1 MSIAYI
7 ILGKIYCFSIVRP
20 SIVIKK
26 TKTISAGDTNLL
38 TNLLVLCVS
47 GVIEYLSS
55 GKVAGNHCD
64 FKELGYEVCLQT
76 FNCNKDGTQLT
87 HNFKLSRAYENED
100 MTHTNY
106 T

>member
-1 MSIAYI
+1 M
-7 ILGKIYCFSIVRP
+7 
-20 SIVIKK
+20 
-26 TKTISAGDTNLL
+26 L

>member
-1 MSIAYI
+1 MDYCVLIHGFITLSDVMSYDKLSQIPALSVSLL
-7 ILGKIYCFSIVRP
+7 ILPVFRFL
-20 SIVIKK
+20 
-26 TKTISAGDTNLL
+26 A
-38 TNLLVLCVS
+38 

-64 FKELGYEVCLQT
+64 FKELGYEACLQT

-87 HNFKLSRAYENED
+87 HNFRLARAYENED
-100 MTHTNY
+100 MPQTNY